1 MNKRVTAFTL
11 CLLYFMFAVV
21 AGTLPHNH
29 NGGSLLAHK
38 HCIACAMH
46 VNGVADVPVAV
57 AVVSI
62 SFVEFTTLHVDPL
75 PLRSYLFPSTASR
88 APPHTSA

>member
-1 MNKRVTAFTL
+1 MNKRFTAFTL
-11 CLLYFMFAVV
+11 CLLCFMFAVV

-38 HCIACAMH
+38 DCIACAAH
-46 VNGVADVPVAV
+46 INGVADVSVAI
-57 AVVSI
+57 AVVSYSSAEI
-62 SFVEFTTLHVDPL
+62 KTFHSDRLHL
-75 PLRSYLFPSTASR
+75 SSYLFPSTASR

>member
-29 NGGSLLAHK
+29 SGGSLLAQK
-38 HCIACAMH
+38 HCVACAVH
-46 VNGVADVPVAV
+46 INGVADVPVAV
-57 AVVSI
+57 TVFSYSSA
-62 SFVEFTTLHVDPL
+62 EFNTFHFDRLPL
-75 PLRSYLFPSTASR
+75 PSYLFLSTASR